1 VSGDEESCS
10 CTDDEACEVCAI
22 SEFDPQ
28 LTAIGLRLMLAALDE
43 DFDGMSRAFEEI
55 DECPHC
61 ERYVLLTVLRAV
73 FRYGGPGLGEV
84 LRQELLEILDLVE
97 ELEEEAQG

>member
-1 VSGDEESCS
+1 MSGDEGCG
-10 CTDDEACEVCAI
+10 CADDEGCEVCAI

-28 LTAIGLRLMLAALDE
+28 LTAVGLRLMLAAMDE
-43 DFDGMSRAFEEI
+43 DFDGMSRAFSEI
-55 DECPHC
+55 DECAHC

-97 ELEEEAQG
+97 ELEEEAGAP